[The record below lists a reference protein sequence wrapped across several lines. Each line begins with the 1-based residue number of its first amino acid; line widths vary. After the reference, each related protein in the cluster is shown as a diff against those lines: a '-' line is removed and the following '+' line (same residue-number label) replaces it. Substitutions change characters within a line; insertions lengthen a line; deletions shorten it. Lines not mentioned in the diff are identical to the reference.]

1 MTIQEQIINQENG
14 TEYWKIHFEKIKKT
28 QLTWEQYQ
36 QISDVIDRMLF
47 QFSSW
52 EKPKTK

>member
-14 TEYWKIHFEKIKKT
+14 AEYWKIHFEKIKKT
-28 QLTWEQYQ
+28 PLTIIQYQ
-36 QISDVIDRMLF
+36 QISDVIDQMIF
-47 QFSSW
+47 QFSTW